1 MSKQAITVRLYELL
15 SERVWTG
22 IQFGTNDIQGEVMD
36 EEQITA
42 LQDKL
47 HNEIMVALTEVID
60 FDAQA
65 N

>member
-1 MSKQAITVRLYELL
+1 
-15 SERVWTG
+15 
-22 IQFGTNDIQGEVMD
+22 MD